1 MRFWV
6 CLTIALALLFS
17 FINLAASGAITDTN
31 KNDSIIRDEIPMT
44 YNSEESGTYIDSA
57 ITDDDMLDYL
67 NTSPYR
73 EIDQH
78 NVREIFNKRIQQAM
92 EHTIKGE
99 SAIAMINVNK
109 ESQIFKGFAKIMQ
122 DLEGRSK
129 EPAVIIDLLST
140 MLRSKDTSQNTKNSA
155 LIILNFLCDST
166 TSSNK
171 ERLQKFIYI
180 LYKIEMI
187 KPTENG
193 INRATSAFK
202 EFYKINSKDRMTD
215 DIVLIHENCKNS
227 SNPLMTKTLQITN
240 SQIKLIIDLTSS
252 INEKFNI
259 EEAKK
264 FKKYMREGRVI
275 NDEEKHFD

>member
-78 NVREIFNKRIQQAM
+78 NVREIFNKRIQQTM